1 MARCNG
7 DIFVGFKDYFSWKER
22 SLCLSLQ
29 LLVHPFFDELGK
41 IIVYALYKDI

>member
-1 MARCNG
+1 MARYNG
-7 DIFVGFKDYFSWKER
+7 DNSVGFEDFFSWKER

-41 IIVYALYKDI
+41 IIVNVLHKDI

>member
-7 DIFVGFKDYFSWKER
+7 DNFVSFEDYFSWKER

-41 IIVYALYKDI
+41 IAVYALYKDI